1 MKGARLLS
9 GVLLIVCL
17 VISCNS
23 SQEKVELDQEQPDFL
38 SIVAPYSEQIVT
50 MEEFKIGKH
59 FPEGEL
65 IAQSEA
71 SNKICIKVIQTSLLE
86 PGDYFSGRQAEPGDY
101 FPERLSLA
109 VDGQNVERDDGT
121 FAALLNL
128 IVLRDE
134 NNDIV
139 AQAVGPQVICWL
151 TDLGEGDHI
160 AVLNARKTSGE
171 IVSYSWQ
178 FEIVK

>member
-1 MKGARLLS
+1 MNGVRLFN
-9 GVLLIVCL
+9 GVLFIMCL
-17 VISCNS
+17 VIGCNS
-23 SQEKVELDQEQPDFL
+23 GQEKIELDQEQPDFL
-38 SIVAPYSEQIVT
+38 AIVAPHSEQIVT
-50 MEEFKIGKH
+50 MEEFKTGKH
-59 FPEGEL
+59 FPEGEY
-65 IAQSEA
+65 IAQREA

-86 PGDYFSGRQAEPGDY
+86 PGDNFSGRQNEPGDY
-101 FPERLSLA
+101 FPERLSLTIN
-109 VDGQNVERDDGT
+109 GQNAERDDDN

-128 IVLRDE
+128 VVLRNE

-151 TDLGEGDHI
+151 TDLGEGTHV